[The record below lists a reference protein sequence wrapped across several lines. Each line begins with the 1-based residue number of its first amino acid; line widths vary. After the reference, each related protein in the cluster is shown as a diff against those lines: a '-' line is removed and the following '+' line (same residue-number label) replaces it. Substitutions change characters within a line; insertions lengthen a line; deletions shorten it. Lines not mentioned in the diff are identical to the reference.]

1 MNPPERALSQAS
13 SELDV
18 FCERWCLDNSQSRN
32 AERIAASMDD
42 IRAFYD
48 AATMHA
54 ESALNHLSTLQLGA
68 LSEQD
73 GNLLRLMLS
82 LAEVGPAVEWF
93 NQPRVRDGC
102 DESHFPL
109 VIAIPDLEGQETL
122 KPSN

>member
-1 MNPPERALSQAS
+1 MNPPEKALPQAF
-13 SELDV
+13 SELEV
-18 FCERWCLDNSQSRN
+18 FCERWCLENSQSRN
-32 AERIAASMDD
+32 AARIAASMDD
-42 IRAFYD
+42 IKAFYD
-48 AATMHA
+48 AATVHA

-109 VIAIPDLEGQETL
+109 VIAIPDLEGQGNF
-122 KPSN
+122 KA

>member
-1 MNPPERALSQAS
+1 MNPPEKALPRAF

-18 FCERWCLDNSQSRN
+18 FCERWCLENSQSRN
-32 AERIAASMDD
+32 AARIAASMDE

-48 AATMHA
+48 AATVHA

-109 VIAIPDLEGQETL
+109 VIAIPDLEGQGNF
-122 KPSN
+122 KA

>member
-1 MNPPERALSQAS
+1 MNLPEKALPQAF

-48 AATMHA
+48 AATVHA
-54 ESALNHLSTLQLGA
+54 ESALNHLSALQLGA

-82 LAEVGPAVEWF
+82 LAEVGPMYTPKYLLE
-93 NQPRVRDGC
+93 
-102 DESHFPL
+102 DEH
-109 VIAIPDLEGQETL
+109 
-122 KPSN
+122 

>member
-1 MNPPERALSQAS
+1 MNLPEKALPQAF

-48 AATMHA
+48 AATVHA
-54 ESALNHLSTLQLGA
+54 ESALNHLSALQL
-68 LSEQD
+68 
-73 GNLLRLMLS
+73 
-82 LAEVGPAVEWF
+82 EVGPAVEWF

-109 VIAIPDLEGQETL
+109 VIAIPDLEGQGNL
-122 KPSN
+122 KV